1 MKISKARLKQII
13 KEELQREYKLNEGIM
28 DSIKGMFGGKKGK
41 KETPEA
47 VAEEL
52 GTLTKT
58 GMTDFNKV
66 IYNNVLDPQKNQ
78 AAHRIA
84 ADLSP
89 SHDYKNLIR
98 AMFPVYQKNPDIDEG
113 GLYNATLDNLEG
125 KPFASTNEML
135 EKLLPMGYNDKRELD
150 NKSRYALVNIMNNML
165 AWNNKQIKKVKLE
178 GTKKILT
185 VMGQFIERQKATQ
198 EKIIKGV

>member
-1 MKISKARLKQII
+1 MKVKKTRLKQII

-66 IYNNVLDPQKNQ
+66 IYN
-78 AAHRIA
+78 I
-84 ADLSP
+84 
-89 SHDYKNLIR
+89 
-98 AMFPVYQKNPDIDEG
+98 
-113 GLYNATLDNLEG
+113 
-125 KPFASTNEML
+125 
-135 EKLLPMGYNDKRELD
+135 
-150 NKSRYALVNIMNNML
+150 
-165 AWNNKQIKKVKLE
+165 
-178 GTKKILT
+178 
-185 VMGQFIERQKATQ
+185 
-198 EKIIKGV
+198 